1 MSGRTVPKHHVETM
15 KTSQPAIYRLALCG
29 GHLEQKLEKEKP
41 RSAIEELSEASMLPV
56 PRANGELTTQP
67 ATPSIHT
74 LIQGVIDGNNRTE
87 FLLMGG
93 TAILFLLGASGV
105 IVALASGQFIWTIP
119 SAGISAFLYWPY
131 LRIEKLRN
139 RNIALASAAALISQ
153 LPPAAAAKEIQ
164 KLIEK
169 LFREDA

>member
-1 MSGRTVPKHHVETM
+1 M
-15 KTSQPAIYRLALCG
+15 
-29 GHLEQKLEKEKP
+29 EKEKQP
-41 RSAIEELSEASMLPV
+41 DVAEGNGSIV
-56 PRANGELTTQP
+56 PSSPPSNS
-67 ATPSIHT
+67 ATPAPQHT
-74 LIQGVIDGNNRTE
+74 SQSLHDLIQGVIDGNNRTE

-93 TAILFLLGASGV
+93 TAVLFLLGISAVVSALISG
-105 IVALASGQFIWTIP
+105 AYIWTIP

-139 RNIALASAAALISQ
+139 RNIALVSSAALISQ

-169 LFREDA
+169 LFKEDA